1 MALVTFY
8 YYLHPFP
15 ILIVLFCA
23 ACIAGVAHF
32 VISVT
37 PTSPAAPAAIV
48 PLGLAGYSLPLCTNV
63 LVTALIVYRI
73 WYTSSTLP
81 NTAQFIAQG
90 ASRRAMM
97 LVTESGV
104 LYLLAQLVYVI
115 LFALEHPAQAIAG
128 LMAVQVYVRT
138 RSLTPSLLTL

>member
-1 MALVTFY
+1 MFY
-8 YYLHPFP
+8 NYLHLPFS
-15 ILIVLFCA
+15 LVFFFCA

-37 PTSPAAPAAIV
+37 PTSPAPSHAIV

-73 WYTSSTLP
+73 WSTSSTLP
-81 NTAQFIAQG
+81 NTAQFVAQG

-97 LVTESGV
+97 LIIESGV
-104 LYLLAQLVYVI
+104 LYLLAQLVYVV

-128 LMAVQVYVRT
+128 LIAVQIYVRI
-138 RSLTPSLLTL
+138 LPLAPSLLTS